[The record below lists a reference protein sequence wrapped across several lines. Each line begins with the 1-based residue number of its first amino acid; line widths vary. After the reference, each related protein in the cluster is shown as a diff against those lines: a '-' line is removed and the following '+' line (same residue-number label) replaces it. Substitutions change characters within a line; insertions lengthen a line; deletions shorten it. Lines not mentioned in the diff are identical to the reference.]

1 MAEDASAYVKWN
13 TPIEVDPIEVE
24 VTVPKDRTAPPTH
37 SPSTPKVAQKVHI
50 VIVYQNLAGDS
61 LNRANHAAQIKYL
74 MEASKML
81 GVNLKLK
88 ELSLQ
93 LSQPLC
99 NPHHRESIINLI

>member
-1 MAEDASAYVKWN
+1 MSSG
-13 TPIEVDPIEVE
+13 TPQS
-24 VTVPKDRTAPPTH
+24 K
-37 SPSTPKVAQKVHI
+37 STPSKSTPSKSKSQFQRSHRASNSPTEHPQGSSKVHI

-74 MEASKML
+74 MEAAKIL
-81 GVNLKLK
+81 GVNPKLK